1 MAKKKK
7 LLLPLKRLLLKRLLL
22 RLRLLKLR
30 LPLLK
35 RLLLKLLLPLPTLLL
50 PLPTLLLLRLLR
62 LLPLPINSGFGNE
75 KTGLRAGFF
84 TPVASVPVA
93 RSPRSVAA
101 RAGYRQSGGAL
112 PHDVCR
118 NRCRG

>member
-35 RLLLKLLLPLPTLLL
+35 RLLLNRLLPLPTLQL
-50 PLPTLLLLRLLR
+50 PLPTLLLLR

-93 RSPRSVAA
+93 RSPRSVVA
-101 RAGYRQSGGAL
+101 RAGYRQGGGAL
-112 PHDVCR
+112 PRDVCR